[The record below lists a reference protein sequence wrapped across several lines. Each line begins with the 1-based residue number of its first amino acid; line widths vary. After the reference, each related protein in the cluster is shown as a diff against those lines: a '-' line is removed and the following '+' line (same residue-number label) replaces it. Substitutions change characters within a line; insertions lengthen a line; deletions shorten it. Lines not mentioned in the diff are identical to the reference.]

1 MADHTITE
9 SPESRAESFGMH
21 TAETEIMF
29 GAGVGHDAPLS
40 GEWADSLSERDLFI
54 LVMHYDVI
62 DEDDLVLM
70 ERLADSFE
78 AGYHARWGALDDA

>member
-1 MADHTITE
+1 MVDHTITE

-29 GAGVGHDAPLS
+29 GAGVGREAPLS

-54 LVMHYDVI
+54 LVMHRDVAG
-62 DEDDLVLM
+62 EDDLVLM
-70 ERLADSFE
+70 TNLAENFE
-78 AGYHARWGALDDA
+78 AGYHARWGGLDDA